1 MLQLQQASFLF
12 MFILYFYIVIFIRET
27 LVKSSPDKDDMLE
40 EDFFSS
46 VIGRIPFLRNVL
58 LGSVWGQLIFSL
70 ILKQEIIITTWGKS
84 LVS

>member
-58 LGSVWGQLIFSL
+58 LGSVWGQLIFFL

>member
-1 MLQLQQASFLF
+1 
-12 MFILYFYIVIFIRET
+12 MFILYFYIVKFIRET
-27 LVKSSPDKDDMLE
+27 LVKLGPDEDDMLE

-46 VIGRIPFLRNVL
+46 AFGGTPVLRNVL

-70 ILKQEIIITTWGKS
+70 ISKQEIIITTWGKS

>member
-1 MLQLQQASFLF
+1 
-12 MFILYFYIVIFIRET
+12 MFILYFYIVKFIRET
-27 LVKSSPDKDDMLE
+27 LVKLGPDEDDMLE

-46 VIGRIPFLRNVL
+46 VFGGTPFLRNV

-70 ILKQEIIITTWGKS
+70 ILKQEIIIITWGKS

>member
-27 LVKSSPDKDDMLE
+27 LVKSSPDEDDMLE

>member
-1 MLQLQQASFLF
+1 
-12 MFILYFYIVIFIRET
+12 MFILYFHIVIFIRET
-27 LVKSSPDKDDMLE
+27 LAKSSPDEDDMLE

-46 VIGRIPFLRNVL
+46 AIGGIPFLRSVL